1 MAQRTEPAS
10 ANCGIAYG
18 AAAIAGGI
26 LIAIGL
32 NAGWRGFDIG
42 ASFAVLAALTTAL
55 CWIGKREVAGR
66 QAVFDAEVREIYKRF
81 RHVARESGAVVSG
94 CSDEFE
100 YQFTHSHEELS
111 RLKGL
116 LDGAI
121 GQLIESFTRLDTLSK
136 KQREIGLRI
145 TRGASAAGGEEAG
158 FEKFF
163 TDTTRTLQTFVDAT
177 VENTM
182 QSSRNAALLGVKIER
197 INTAVS
203 AVVRVLEE
211 IEGISRQT
219 NLLALNAAIEAA
231 RAGETGR
238 GFAVVADEVRAL
250 SERTSH
256 FSQQIRTEIGT
267 VHELI
272 RETEGTIREVA
283 SLDADFASNSKAGFD
298 AAMSSIE
305 KVNGATAQAV
315 VELTQIVNE
324 VEQHVGTA
332 VTSLQFQDI
341 STQLIGHTRTRIEQG
356 QRLLH
361 GLAGAGTTLSEAAAG
376 PGAPPAAAP
385 GSTSGGFREL
395 LDQVRA
401 VTHRNPA
408 AQSGMDHGGVE
419 LF

>member
-1 MAQRTEPAS
+1 MAHRTEPALAS
-10 ANCGIAYG
+10 CGVAYG
-18 AAAIAGGI
+18 AAVVAGGI
-26 LIAIGL
+26 LVAIGQ

-42 ASFAVLAALTTAL
+42 AAFAVLAALTTGL
-55 CWIGKREVAGR
+55 CWIGRREIGAR
-66 QAVFDAEVREIYKRF
+66 QAAFDAKYHDLYRRF
-81 RHVARESGAVVSG
+81 QQVARESGAVVSG
-94 CSDEFE
+94 CSGEFE
-100 YQFTHSHEELS
+100 YQFTQSQGELT

-116 LDGAI
+116 LDDAI
-121 GQLIESFTRLDTLSK
+121 GRLIGSFTTLDTLSK
-136 KQREIGLRI
+136 KQRELGLRI
-145 TRGASAAGGEEAG
+145 TRGQSDAGGEELG
-158 FEKFF
+158 IEKFVAE
-163 TDTTRTLQTFVDAT
+163 TTRTLASFVDAT
-177 VENTM
+177 M
-182 QSSRNAALLGVKIER
+182 QNSRNASLLAEKIER
-197 INTAVS
+197 INGAVS

-256 FSQQIRTEIGT
+256 FSQQIRAEIET

-272 RETEGTIREVA
+272 RETEGAIHELATQDV
-283 SLDADFASNSKAGFD
+283 DFAMKSKSGFD
-298 AAMSSIE
+298 GAMGSIQ
-305 KVNGATAQAV
+305 KVNAATARAV
-315 VELTQIVNE
+315 TDLTLIVDE
-324 VEQHVGTA
+324 IEQNVGVA

-361 GLAGAGTTLSEAAAG
+361 GLAGVGVTLSEASSV
-376 PGAPPAAAP
+376 APEALPAAVPAE
-385 GSTSGGFREL
+385 TARFNVL
-395 LDQVRA
+395 LEQVRA

-408 AQSGMDHGGVE
+408 QQSAMNHGEVE